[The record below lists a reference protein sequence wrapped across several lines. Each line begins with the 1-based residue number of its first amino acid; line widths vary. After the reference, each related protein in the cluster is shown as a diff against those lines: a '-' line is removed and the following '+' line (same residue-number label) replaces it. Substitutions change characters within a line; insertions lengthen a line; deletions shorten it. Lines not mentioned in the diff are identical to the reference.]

1 MTAKRAYGESVRK
14 GKIYM
19 GGFYMKK
26 HLKKGISL
34 LCAMGVFTTVF
45 SGAGAYFGDSMS
57 VQAEDRISI
66 STAEELQKIGVD
78 EAYPLSGDYVL
89 SDDIDMTGV
98 SFTPIGGGVGSRGA
112 DSGDNVFTGTF
123 DGNGCI
129 ISNLTIDKTGT
140 SSDSWQYGLFGM
152 IGSSNAN
159 DCAKV
164 MNLIL
169 TDVDIKVDMS
179 GSGYLSLGALAG
191 EVNHN
196 AMIDN
201 VAVVN
206 GTINGNPSN
215 GSDVVGVGG
224 LIGEMRYDVQSQGF
238 GPGGWSGDTTAVNG
252 VSISNVYVGADVISG
267 SSKDN
272 NYTAGLIGR
281 IAKSNPTSIKA
292 AVVTGNSSFKGAD
305 GYGISGGD
313 MTGNITNCYYLSGQ
327 SNTGTGVTADT
338 LRSDT
343 LLEGLDESVWRAK
356 SGRMQMLSMCVLSGG
371 ASEIL
376 ALADLAFDFA
386 DGDTASNVTGDFSI
400 PLTVTI
406 GDDTEALTWT
416 TDKPDVLSI
425 GEDGK
430 VTVSEVYADTDC
442 TLTAKL
448 ASGRTKIFTITV
460 ISKVKLG
467 IDQEYAKVGTPLK
480 ASMTDAPEDM
490 TVTYTWSVGGV
501 QRATGDTYTPTSA
514 DLEKMLTVTAKAG
527 GSYDV
532 TYQIQMYVSKLP
544 VVYVNTEG
552 GAAIT
557 SKENYINSSVKI
569 QGNEEYNS
577 SNTILYDGNA
587 EIRGRGNTTWGY
599 AKKPYKLKLENKTD
613 IFGFGANKHWVLL
626 ANYTD
631 ESHMRNK
638 LAYDL
643 SGAMGMPFMQ
653 SIPVDLVLNGEYQG
667 TYQFCEQVK
676 ISKARVNIFDW
687 EDYAGDVAKAIYK
700 KEKSNG
706 MTKDDRDA
714 IETMLAETDMSW
726 MTSGN
731 ITYNGTTYQ
740 ISDYISDMPAATGG
754 FLMELDSYY
763 DETSKF
769 TSSKQQPLMF
779 KSPEFVA
786 TNTTVMQYVEN
797 YINTFEKAIDA
808 SDYTTTYNN
817 ETVSYSQ
824 LFDMDS
830 LVQYWMVEELFM
842 NVDAMK
848 KSTYMYKDIDGKFYM
863 GPIWDMDWSS
873 NSLVSQ
879 YQNSGTTNEWQTIKF
894 TDAAQANQW
903 YKSIITDPYFAV
915 KAYELYTA
923 MRDEMGTITADDGTM
938 DTYQALMAESAD
950 ANAAMWYQNESNKK
964 FATQVS
970 SLKTYLKSRLSWLD
984 KQFTSPENLAKSLGY
999 TTAGGVTV
1007 SADDMVTKKTKETVI
1022 TAKVTNSSVKSVEF
1036 VVNGTTA
1043 GVVEVADKQAVIE
1056 IPDTALAEEG
1066 TYNTVCIYGLNASGK
1081 VLTVNN
1087 KKVTDFETFY
1097 KGIHAEF
1104 DGSDTDGK
1112 DDGNK
1117 DDGNKDD
1124 QNGGDQN
1131 NGSQNNGSQNTGTP
1145 STDQSQTGVPQENT
1159 PSVTEPKVTLNVSY
1173 APMQKKQT
1181 TTAIKVTSIYPEND
1195 TIVSWESS
1203 KPSVATVNTKG
1214 KIKALKT
1221 GTTVITVTTKSGATA
1236 ACKIKV
1242 IKGKV
1247 KTKKVTVENKKLS
1260 IKAGKTYQIIPQRI
1274 PVTANDKL
1282 TYTVK
1287 DKKIVSVSAKGKI
1300 KALKKGK
1307 TKVTVKSGSKKAQI
1321 TVTVK

>member
-1 MTAKRAYGESVRK
+1 
-14 GKIYM
+14 
-19 GGFYMKK
+19 MKK

-89 SDDIDMTGV
+89 SDDIDMTG
-98 SFTPIGGGVGSRGA
+98 
-112 DSGDNVFTGTF
+112 
-123 DGNGCI
+123 
-129 ISNLTIDKTGT
+129 K
-140 SSDSWQYGLFGM
+140 
-152 IGSSNAN
+152 
-159 DCAKV
+159 
-164 MNLIL
+164 
-169 TDVDIKVDMS
+169 S
-179 GSGYLSLGALAG
+179 GSLQ
-191 EVNHN
+191 
-196 AMIDN
+196 I
-201 VAVVN
+201 
-206 GTINGNPSN
+206 
-215 GSDVVGVGG
+215 
-224 LIGEMRYDVQSQGF
+224 
-238 GPGGWSGDTTAVNG
+238 
-252 VSISNVYVGADVISG
+252 
-267 SSKDN
+267 
-272 NYTAGLIGR
+272 
-281 IAKSNPTSIKA
+281 
-292 AVVTGNSSFKGAD
+292 
-305 GYGISGGD
+305 
-313 MTGNITNCYYLSGQ
+313 
-327 SNTGTGVTADT
+327 
-338 LRSDT
+338 
-343 LLEGLDESVWRAK
+343 
-356 SGRMQMLSMCVLSGG
+356 LSMCALSGG

-400 PLTVTI
+400 PLTVTV
-406 GDDTEALTWT
+406 GDDTETITWT

-430 VTVSEVYADTDC
+430 VTVSEVYANTDC

-448 ASGRTKIFTITV
+448 AGGRTKTFTITV

-480 ASMTDAPEDM
+480 VSMTDAPEDM

-527 GSYDV
+527 GSYDA

-569 QGNEEYNS
+569 QGNGEYNS
-577 SNTILYDGNA
+577 SNVTLYDGNA

-643 SGAMGMPFMQ
+643 SGAMGMPYMQ

-714 IETMLAETDMSW
+714 IETMLAETDMGW

-731 ITYNGTTYQ
+731 VTYNGTTYQ

-769 TSSKQQPLMF
+769 TSGKQQPLMF
-779 KSPEFVA
+779 KSPEFVE
-786 TNTTVMQYVEN
+786 TNTTVMQYVKN
-797 YINTFEKAIDA
+797 YINAFEKAIDA

-863 GPIWDMDWSS
+863 GPVWDMDWSS

-894 TDAAQANQW
+894 TDAAQADQW

-923 MRDEMGTITADDGTM
+923 MRDEMGTITADGGKM
-938 DTYQALMAESAD
+938 DTYQALMTESAD

-1022 TAKVTNSSVKSVEF
+1022 TAKVTGSSVKSVEF

-1056 IPDTALAEEG
+1056 IPETALAEEG

-1097 KGIHAEF
+1097 KGIHAES

-1124 QNGGDQN
+1124 QNGGNQNGGDQSNGDQNNGNQNGGDQN
-1131 NGSQNNGSQNTGTP
+1131 NGSQNNGSQNTGTS
-1145 STDQSQTGVPQENT
+1145 STDQSQTDVPQENT

-1181 TTAIKVTSIYPEND
+1181 TTAVKVTSIYPEND

-1203 KPSVATVNTKG
+1203 KPSVATVNAKG
-1214 KIKALKT
+1214 KIKAKKT

-1247 KTKKVTVENKKLS
+1247 KTRKVTVENKKLS
-1260 IKAGKTYQIIPQRI
+1260 IKAGKTYQIIPQRT

-1287 DKKIVSVSAKGKI
+1287 NKKIVSVSAKGKI